1 MGTLTNKRGQVIS
14 RAFVTVANGI
24 IPQTIINPVDWL
36 HSVGL
41 TADAIN
47 TGDLVLPENTQQLIA
62 DSVEITRGQLTP
74 MLQAAREQAQQR
86 IEYWMQR
93 AENWEHTKHDTQ
105 GAQSSRTVRRSQD
118 LLRQEKALIASLAPD
133 RELIR
138 PLVLVLPNTH

>member
-1 MGTLTNKRGQVIS
+1 M
-14 RAFVTVANGI
+14 
-24 IPQTIINPVDWL
+24 
-36 HSVGL
+36 GL

-47 TGDLVLPENTQQLIA
+47 TGDLALPENTQQLIA

-93 AENWEHTKHDTQ
+93 AENWEESRDLNQT
-105 GAQSSRTVRRSQD
+105 ALSSRIVRRSQD

-138 PLVLVLPNTH
+138 PLVLVLPNTY